1 MLADLT
7 LGNESAVLTP
17 GALTSSNMRDLDA
30 NRSHWSYRT
39 LRRPRKTRHD
49 EGDQDDHSWQQDEE
63 TYDELH
69 GYPDMTLLTD
79 ASFNFAHDKVLE
91 AITDVEPW
99 EPGWDELQSI
109 NLSRRRLESCVR
121 LKEFLPA
128 LEEIDLQTNELCY
141 LTGIPTSVRVLNVSH
156 NRLTSMASFGHLL
169 HLEELDISGNQID
182 SLTHLSCL
190 KHLHTLKADGN
201 AISSLD
207 GIDKIRSLAHVSL
220 SGNRLKGINL
230 ATTQWAGLETLDA
243 SHNQL
248 ISIRGLSLMR
258 RLKSLNVDHNDLNMV
273 DLSPVMPRL
282 RVLRVSGNV
291 HLQTLDVAPA
301 KRLRTLYAD
310 YCDLDRIQN
319 LDLLESLDNLSMR
332 QQAEAAITWPADQL
346 RDVRR
351 LFLSGNA
358 FPQGISTT
366 TAIQEARKPITA
378 PPSSLPALSQPLRFL
393 NLVYLEL
400 SACQLMQL
408 PEDLAEV
415 APNLRSLNLDHNL
428 ISTLPSLSGMQRL
441 KRLSLVGCRVKKSK
455 SIITAVRG
463 LSELQVLDC
472 RTNPCTLGL
481 YAPLIAPSATPVSRG
496 DDGSADMDALAAS
509 WLPPVPNAQ
518 IVQPD
523 LAARERRRE
532 AQVQREQIDLL
543 EKSYF
548 HKRQPPLAD
557 YAIDPNATLA
567 KDALEKETARR
578 AAKDGASYSSLFL
591 AADARFVKTLPKLF
605 YERRVLH
612 RGLLAM
618 ACAKLNWIDGLLI
631 DEEEIEEA
639 DRLVQSRRFDRTP
652 VA

>member
-1 MLADLT
+1 M
-7 LGNESAVLTP
+7 
-17 GALTSSNMRDLDA
+17 
-30 NRSHWSYRT
+30 
-39 LRRPRKTRHD
+39 
-49 EGDQDDHSWQQDEE
+49 
-63 TYDELH
+63 
-69 GYPDMTLLTD
+69 
-79 ASFNFAHDKVLE
+79 
-91 AITDVEPW
+91 
-99 EPGWDELQSI
+99 
-109 NLSRRRLESCVR
+109 
-121 LKEFLPA
+121 KEFLPV
-128 LEEIDLQTNELCY
+128 LEEVDLHGNELSY
-141 LTGIPTSVRVLNVSH
+141 LTGIPASVRVLNVSQ

-190 KHLHTLKADGN
+190 KHLHTLKADHNG
-201 AISSLD
+201 ISSLD
-207 GIDKIRSLAHVSL
+207 GIDKIRSLTHVSL
-220 SGNRLKGINL
+220 SGNRLKGVNL

-248 ISIRGLSLMR
+248 ISIRGLALMR
-258 RLKSLNVDHNDLNMV
+258 RLKSLNLDHNDLNMV
-273 DLSPVMPRL
+273 DLSPIMPKL
-282 RVLRVSGNV
+282 RVLRVSGNA

-310 YCDLDRIQN
+310 YCDLDRIEN
-319 LDLLESLDNLSMR
+319 LDQLEHLDNLSMR
-332 QQAEAAITWPADQL
+332 QQAEAAIVWPADQL

-358 FPQGISTT
+358 FPQGISTSG
-366 TAIQEARKPITA
+366 AALPDPRKHIA
-378 PPSSLPALSQPLRFL
+378 PALSAQPSLTQPLRFL

-408 PEDLAEV
+408 PEDLAEM

-428 ISTLPSLSGMQRL
+428 ISTLPNLTGMQRL

-455 SIITAVRG
+455 SLITAVRG
-463 LSELQVLDC
+463 LTELQVLDS

-481 YAPLIAPSATPVSRG
+481 YAPLIAPSAAPTHRG
-496 DDGSADMDALAAS
+496 DALDGENGGSPDIDALAAS

-523 LAARERRRE
+523 LAARQTRRE
-532 AQVQREQIDLL
+532 AQAQRAQLELL
-543 EKSYF
+543 EKSHF
-548 HKRQPPLAD
+548 HKRRPPLAD

-567 KDALEKETARR
+567 KEAFEKQTA
-578 AAKDGASYSSLFL
+578 AMTKAGASYSNLFL
-591 AADARFVKTLPKLF
+591 AADARFKKTLPKQF

-618 ACAKLNWIDGLLI
+618 ACPKLNWIDGLNVE
-631 DEEEIEEA
+631 EEEIEEA
-639 DRLVQSRRFDRTP
+639 EELVQSHRFDRAP